1 MSGRKLTVP
10 RKTVRKG
17 QYWIYIVQC
26 RDGTYYTGYTNDLE
40 GRIALHNSGNGAKYL
55 RKKLPVTLVY
65 AKEYHY
71 YKNVL
76 RAERRVKK
84 LTRAQK
90 LNLIRIYAGNT
101 CESNE

>member
-1 MSGRKLTVP
+1 MKTTLKKLARKS
-10 RKTVRKG
+10 K
-17 QYWIYIVQC
+17 YWIYIVQC

-40 GRIALHNSGNGAKYL
+40 GRIALHNSGHGAKYL

-71 YKNVL
+71 YKNAL
-76 RAERRVKK
+76 RAERRVKN